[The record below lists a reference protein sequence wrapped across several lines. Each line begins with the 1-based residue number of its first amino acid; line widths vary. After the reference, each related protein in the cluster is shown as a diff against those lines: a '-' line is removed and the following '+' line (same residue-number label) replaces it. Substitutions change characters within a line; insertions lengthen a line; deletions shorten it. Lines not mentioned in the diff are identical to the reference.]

1 MTLGIGIL
9 CFQSGGQGLDHVDLM
24 LLAVQIQL
32 EGITRQQQRQHKQ
45 DRQPGAGIQFQQ
57 EGQKIADGRGQHDA
71 GSQTGKHLED
81 GGVELDVLAQHKV
94 EQDDHHIGDHGHHDE
109 QDGGKKHIGQR
120 DVARPAAHRVI
131 GQAAHRIGD
140 AVVAQIEQR
149 LGRRGIEDMLPALA
163 VGGGDDHK
171 GRGDQFDQHRGL
183 RP

>member
-1 MTLGIGIL
+1 M
-9 CFQSGGQGLDHVDLM
+9 
-24 LLAVQIQL
+24 
-32 EGITRQQQRQHKQ
+32 
-45 DRQPGAGIQFQQ
+45 
-57 EGQKIADGRGQHDA
+57 
-71 GSQTGKHLED
+71 
-81 GGVELDVLAQHKV
+81 LAQHKV

-120 DVARPAAHRVI
+120 DVARPASHRVI

-163 VGGGDDHK
+163 VGGGDDYK